1 MFCKTISWFICIF
14 LATVIATNYNGTDSV
29 TESGPEVT
37 VHYVKTDKP
46 ESFTVDRV
54 LEGKETSAVD
64 LATLLDAGDG
74 AVVTLVAGETRLA
87 AHRAVLAAR
96 SPVLAAM
103 LQEAGGSHLSVP
115 GVEGA
120 VLRQLLAYLYTLRA
134 PQLPAVAP
142 HLLAA
147 ADRYGLSALKAECE
161 QQVAAQLS
169 VETAAATAV
178 LAMRHNSD
186 SLRRD
191 AVAFV
196 KAHLPRVMATRGWA
210 DAVADYPQ
218 SVAELT
224 RLVSQPPMETSSPDS
239 NSNSTPTTQPHSEQ
253 SDEDQTPSTAA
264 TPATPCCASPP
275 NVTALCL
282 LWSLSAEEK
291 GRRLIEAAK
300 QGTVEELEELLA
312 VGTDVAMGDNIRSTA
327 LHWAANRGHTE
338 AVRSLVEA
346 GAVVNARNYWQKT
359 PLHYAAQSGHT
370 AVVEVLVASSADP
383 NVRDDDGWTPLHDAA
398 YYGHAEVA
406 TTLLEAGA
414 NRRATDDWGRT
425 PLDVARQYNHHQLT
439 DCPSVHL
446 HCLSLSSAS
455 CLQSVCRGHHTTI
468 MQQLWLDRRYCR
480 QCPHFRRSHTTK
492 LCESS
497 PLRGAKT
504 VPKNFRHATA

>member
-1 MFCKTISWFICIF
+1 MSEAGFEPAIVAVAQFQ
-14 LATVIATNYNGTDSV
+14 TVVPRTARPLQSAYQLSYTLLPYTHSIMCGLCSHSLHLPKFNKGYLRVLYEWHRFS
-29 TESGPEVT
+29 
-37 VHYVKTDKP
+37 

-54 LEGKETSAVD
+54 PEGMETSAVD

-87 AHRAVLAAR
+87 AHRAVLTAR

-103 LQEAGGSHLSVP
+103 LQEAGGGHISVP

-134 PQLPAVAP
+134 PQLPALAP

-161 QQVAAQLS
+161 QQVATQLS

-210 DAVADYPQ
+210 DAVADHPQ

-224 RLVSQPPMETSSPDS
+224 RLVSQPPTETR
-239 NSNSTPTTQPHSEQ
+239 
-253 SDEDQTPSTAA
+253 
-264 TPATPCCASPP
+264 
-275 NVTALCL
+275 
-282 LWSLSAEEK
+282 SLSAEEK

-312 VGTDVAMGDNIRSTA
+312 VGTDVGTGDNIRSTA
-327 LHWAANRGHTE
+327 LHWAANRGHTK

-346 GAVVNARNYWQKT
+346 GAVVDARNYWQKT
-359 PLHYAAQSGHT
+359 PLHYAAQNGHT

-383 NVRDDDGWTPLHDAA
+383 NIRDDDGWTPLHDAA
-398 YYGHAEVA
+398 YYGHAEVV

-439 DCPSVHL
+439 GML
-446 HCLSLSSAS
+446 
-455 CLQSVCRGHHTTI
+455 I
-468 MQQLWLDRRYCR
+468 
-480 QCPHFRRSHTTK
+480 
-492 LCESS
+492 
-497 PLRGAKT
+497 
-504 VPKNFRHATA
+504 

>member
-1 MFCKTISWFICIF
+1 MFCRGLSWFICVF

-29 TESGPEVT
+29 TES
-37 VHYVKTDKP
+37 Y
-46 ESFTVDRV
+46 TVDRV
-54 LEGKETSAVD
+54 LEGKETSVVG
-64 LATLLDAGDG
+64 LASLLDAGDG
-74 AVVTLVAGETRLA
+74 AVVTVVAGETRLV

-103 LQEAGGSHLSVP
+103 LQEAGGGQLSVP

-120 VLRQLLAYLYTLRA
+120 VLRQLLAYVYTLRA

-142 HLLAA
+142 QLLAA

-178 LAMRHNSD
+178 LAMRHESD

-196 KAHLPRVMATRGWA
+196 KVHLPRVMATQGWA
-210 DAVADYPQ
+210 DAVADHPQ

-224 RLVSQPPMETSSPDS
+224 RLVSQPPTETSSPDS
-239 NSNSTPTTQPHSEQ
+239 GNSDSNSTPTTQPHSEQ
-253 SDEDQTPSTAA
+253 SDEDRTPSTAA
-264 TPATPCCASPP
+264 TPATPCCMSPP

-312 VGTDVAMGDNIRSTA
+312 VGTDVGMGDNIRRTA

-346 GAVVNARNYWQKT
+346 GAVVDARNYWQKT
-359 PLHYAAQSGHT
+359 PLHYATQNGHK

-383 NVRDDDGWTPLHDAA
+383 NTRDDDGWTPLHDAA
-398 YYGHAEVA
+398 FYGHAEVA

-439 DCPSVHL
+439 
-446 HCLSLSSAS
+446 
-455 CLQSVCRGHHTTI
+455 
-468 MQQLWLDRRYCR
+468 
-480 QCPHFRRSHTTK
+480 
-492 LCESS
+492 
-497 PLRGAKT
+497 
-504 VPKNFRHATA
+504 